1 MTVIDVLTFFKMMY
15 EKIFFV
21 IFVAG
26 MSSKFPHSLTCGS
39 EFYGRNDGK
48 VDKGNSEK

>member
-1 MTVIDVLTFFKMMY
+1 MMY

-26 MSSKFPHSLTCGS
+26 MSSSFHILVWKQS

-48 VDKGNSEK
+48 VDKENSEK